1 MASAATA
8 GLGTVVDEESQGHAD
23 LVGGQPDAIGG
34 VHGLV
39 HVGDQLGQI
48 VGQRTVWADRDG
60 LSGRVQHRVANNAD
74 RNNSHGRQA
83 IGLVLRADARGWLAA
98 VAV

>member
-1 MASAATA
+1 M
-8 GLGTVVDEESQGHAD
+8 
-23 LVGGQPDAIGG
+23 
-34 VHGLV
+34 
-39 HVGDQLGQI
+39 
-48 VGQRTVWADRDG
+48 
-60 LSGRVQHRVANNAD
+60 QHRVANNAD